1 MTFVLKQYGI
11 LLKRIN
17 ANDIEL
23 IRIKRNSPNIR
34 KYMGYKKKISEK
46 EQIEWFKKVN
56 NPFNYYFLIIINDN
70 PIGVINCKDVVV
82 NEEYGEGGI
91 FIWDND
97 FLNTPYPIFASLI
110 LLDFIFNKLKIGDKS
125 FIRILPTNTKAIKY
139 NKMLGYVLIPG
150 QEKAKNQ
157 WYVLTKEV
165 YNKKAEKLRLAAKNY
180 TETDGYLTL
189 FGEKSDANLEKINAL
204 L

>member
-1 MTFVLKQYGI
+1 MTFILNQYGI
-11 LLKRIN
+11 SLKRIN
-17 ANDIEL
+17 KNDIEL
-23 IRIKRNSPNIR
+23 IRKWRNHPNIR

-56 NPFNYYFLIIINDN
+56 NPFNYYFLIIINDT
-70 PIGVINCKDVVV
+70 PIGVINCKDVNI

-91 FIWDND
+91 FIWDDD

-110 LLDFIFNKLKIGDKS
+110 LLDFIFNELKIGDKS
-125 FIRILPTNTKAIKY
+125 FIRILPENSKAIKY

-157 WYVLTKEV
+157 WYILTKES
-165 YNKKAEKLRLAAKNY
+165 YNKNAQKLRLAAKNY
-180 TETDGYLTL
+180 TETDGSFTII
-189 FGEKSDANLEKINAL
+189 GEKSEVNLDKINTL

>member
-1 MTFVLKQYGI
+1 MTFILNQYGI
-11 LLKRIN
+11 SLKRIN
-17 ANDIEL
+17 KNDIEL
-23 IRIKRNSPNIR
+23 IRKWRNHPNIR

-46 EQIEWFKKVN
+46 EQNEWFKKVN
-56 NPFNYYFLIIINDN
+56 TPFNYYFLIIINDT
-70 PIGVINCKDVVV
+70 PVGVINCKDVNI

-91 FIWDND
+91 FIWDDD

-110 LLDFIFNKLKIGDKS
+110 LLDFIFNELKIGDKS
-125 FIRILPTNTKAIKY
+125 FVRILPTNTKAIKY

-157 WYVLTKEV
+157 WYVLTKES
-165 YNKKAEKLRLAAKNY
+165 YNKNAQNLRLAAKNY
-180 TETDGYLTL
+180 TETDGSFTII
-189 FGEKSDANLEKINAL
+189 GKKSEVNLEKINAL

>member
-1 MTFVLKQYGI
+1 MTFILNQYGI
-11 LLKRIN
+11 SLKRIN
-17 ANDIEL
+17 KNDIEL
-23 IRIKRNSPNIR
+23 IRKWRNHPNIR

-70 PIGVINCKDVVV
+70 PIGVINCKEV
-82 NEEYGEGGI
+82 NIEEEYGEGGI
-91 FIWDND
+91 FIWDNQ

-110 LLDFIFNKLKIGDKS
+110 LLDFIFNELEIGDKS
-125 FIRILPTNTKAIKY
+125 FIRILPSNTKAINY
-139 NKMLGYVLIPG
+139 NKKLGYVLIPG

-157 WYVLTKEV
+157 WYVLTKEC
-165 YNKKAEKLRLAAKNY
+165 YNKKAKNLRLAARNY
-180 TETDGYLTL
+180 TETDGSLTIN
-189 FGEKSDANLEKINAL
+189 GEKSELNLERINVL

>member
-1 MTFVLKQYGI
+1 MTFILNQYGI
-11 LLKRIN
+11 SLKRIN
-17 ANDIEL
+17 KNDIEL
-23 IRIKRNSPNIR
+23 IRKWRNHPNIR

-56 NPFNYYFLIIINDN
+56 I
-70 PIGVINCKDVVV
+70 

-91 FIWDND
+91 FIWDDD

-110 LLDFIFNKLKIGDKS
+110 LLDFIFNELKIGDKS
-125 FIRILPTNTKAIKY
+125 FIRILPENSKAIKY
-139 NKMLGYVLIPG
+139 NNMLGYVLIPG

-157 WYVLTKEV
+157 WYVLTRES
-165 YNKKAEKLRLAAKNY
+165 YNKNAQKLRLAAKNY
-180 TETDGYLTL
+180 TETDGSYTII
-189 FGEKSDANLEKINAL
+189 GEKSEINLEKINAL